1 VPAES
6 HQAPHPLEALEALIE
21 GARDGLALLSTQGE
35 ILRVNEAA
43 TELLGVRRDDLIGR
57 CVADDTLG
65 LNIDGASALN
75 AVSRRE
81 AVSRTVD
88 LPGGRKALVTLRAW
102 RDAAD
107 DPRYLLLVVRDVTG
121 IGELV
126 SHVQAGA
133 AGDAER
139 WSQMRRGDVGIDRIV
154 MESPAM
160 RAVAEKAL
168 QFAQVDS
175 PVLIVGETGTGK
187 TLFSRIIH
195 QASARATAS
204 LREVNC
210 GAIPAGLMESEL
222 FGYARGAFTGADAK
236 GRTGLVELANAGTLL
251 LDEIGD
257 MPVLLQVKLLQ
268 FLEAGEVWPVG
279 ATKPR
284 RVDVRVIA
292 ATNAD
297 LTNLVAEGTFR
308 RDLFYRLNVLQLQ
321 VPPLREHPED
331 VPVLV
336 DMMIGALG
344 RRVGKRLSI
353 APDALDL
360 LARYPFPG
368 NIRELWNIV
377 ERLAVSCRSGR
388 VDVPDLPLE
397 ITQAALSHSAPAAGR
412 TNLRQVL
419 RKVEAGIVRDALQ
432 RYGSQ
437 TKAAKHL
444 GVGQATI
451 ARKAR
456 LLNLADERQPAI
468 SE

>member
-1 VPAES
+1 VS
-6 HQAPHPLEALEALIE
+6 VEARSSIEELEALIE
-21 GARDGLALLSTQGE
+21 GAPDGLLLLSTQGQ

-43 TELLGVRRDDLIGR
+43 TELLGARREELVGR
-57 CVADDTLG
+57 FVSDDTMG
-65 LNIDGASALN
+65 LNIDGASVLSAL
-75 AVSRRE
+75 SGGD
-81 AVSRTVD
+81 AVSRTMD
-88 LPGGRKALVTLRAW
+88 LPGTRKALITLRAW
-102 RDAAD
+102 RGDAQQ
-107 DPRYLLLVVRDVTG
+107 PRYLLLVVREVTG
-121 IGELV
+121 IGQPV
-126 SHVQAGA
+126 SNGYAGA
-133 AGDAER
+133 HGDGLP
-139 WSQMRRGDVGIDRIV
+139 WSQMRRGNVGIDRIV
-154 MESPAM
+154 MESAAM

-195 QASARATAS
+195 QTSARASAT

-210 GAIPAGLMESEL
+210 GAIPGGLIESEL
-222 FGYARGAFTGADAK
+222 FGYARGAFTGADAR
-236 GRTGLVELANAGTLL
+236 GRAGLVELTNAGTLL

-257 MPVLLQVKLLQ
+257 MPLLLQVKLLQ

-279 ATKPR
+279 ATKPK

-297 LTNLVAEGTFR
+297 LPTLVDQGTFR
-308 RDLFYRLNVLQLQ
+308 RDLFYRLNVLQLH

-331 VPVLV
+331 VPALV
-336 DMMIGALG
+336 QVMADALG
-344 RRVGKRLSI
+344 RRAGKPFTI

-377 ERLAVSCRSGR
+377 ERLAVSCRTGR
-388 VDVPDLPLE
+388 IDVPELPLE
-397 ITQAALSHSAPAAGR
+397 ITQAALSASAPASR
-412 TNLRQVL
+412 TNLRQML
-419 RKVEAGIVRDALQ
+419 RKVEAGIVREALQ
-432 RYGSQ
+432 RYGTQ
-437 TKAAKHL
+437 MKAAKHL

-456 LLNLADERQPAI
+456 LLDTADELRAI